1 MYELERKYKR
11 PYQIAVINND
21 RAKMKEIENIL
32 GFAPGLGHKPP
43 QAGKEQNAPYTTTN
57 AKPYSGGGFSPK

>member
-1 MYELERKYKR
+1 
-11 PYQIAVINND
+11 
-21 RAKMKEIENIL
+21 MKEIENIL